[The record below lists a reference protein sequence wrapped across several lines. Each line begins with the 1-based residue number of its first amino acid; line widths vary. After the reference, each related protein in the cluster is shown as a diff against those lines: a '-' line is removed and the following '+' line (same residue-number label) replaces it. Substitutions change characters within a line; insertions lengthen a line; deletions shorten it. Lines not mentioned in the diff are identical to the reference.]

1 MIVVG
6 DREAVAADVEA
17 IEGEV
22 EIARLGERLA
32 PVARERGLAGD
43 EIDGLAHDERDA
55 RRVEDDVV
63 RVVREDRVE
72 VAAVPDRDPVRGE
85 VFGPLAVE
93 HGGLPS
99 RFPAIVDPTKTYCVI
114 FKLDALNE
122 SPMSY
127 ELVSPGS

>member
-43 EIDGLAHDERDA
+43 AIDGLAHDQRDA

-72 VAAVPDRDPVRGE
+72 IAAIPDLDPVRGE

-99 RFPAIVDPTKTYCVI
+99 RFPAIVDPTKTYAVI
-114 FKLDALNE
+114 CYLGVVEAD
-122 SPMSY
+122 P
-127 ELVSPGS
+127 